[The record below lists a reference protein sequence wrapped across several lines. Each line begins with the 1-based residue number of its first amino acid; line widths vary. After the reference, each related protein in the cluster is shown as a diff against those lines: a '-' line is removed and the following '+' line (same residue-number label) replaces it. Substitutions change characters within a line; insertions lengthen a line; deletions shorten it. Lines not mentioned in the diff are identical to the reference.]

1 VTCASGTTPTKV
13 LNISSLDAVS
23 NYQFAIFAK
32 NDIGTG
38 PTTDAGSYVV
48 KTTYGA
54 SAAPARPTLV

>member
-1 VTCASGTTPTKV
+1 V
-13 LNISSLDAVS
+13 NISSLDAVS
-23 NYQFAIFAK
+23 NYQFAVFAK

>member
-1 VTCASGTTPTKV
+1 MNVD
-13 LNISSLDAVS
+13 SLDPVS

-38 PTTDAGSYVV
+38 PTTDAGNYEVE
-48 KTTYGA
+48 TTYGA